1 MSDTSTLELVGQ
13 MLAYTGVGL
22 VILVLGFF
30 VLDVLTPGK
39 LGELVMNR
47 NKNAAVI
54 TAATLGSLGL
64 VLWFA
69 IYFTGTGWE
78 GLDEVAIFGVV
89 AVLAQAVGFVVL
101 DMITPGK
108 LGAHVTDETYHPA
121 TAVSASVQVAV
132 ALIICAS
139 LT

>member
-1 MSDTSTLELVGQ
+1 MEDTLELVGQ

-30 VLDVLTPGK
+30 VLDLLTPGK
-39 LGELVMNR
+39 LGEMVMNR
-47 NKNAAVI
+47 NTNAAVI
-54 TAATLGSLGL
+54 TAATLFSLGL

-69 IYFTGTGWE
+69 IYFTGTGWD

-89 AVLAQAVGFVVL
+89 AVAAQAVGFLVL
-101 DMITPGK
+101 DLITPGK
-108 LGAHVTDETYHPA
+108 LGAHITDATFHPA
-121 TAVSASVQVAV
+121 AAVSASVQVAV
-132 ALIICAS
+132 ALVICAS